1 MADDI
6 PIIYHD
12 HDGADVAEWTA
23 RAAANLPNSLRGRDA
38 QLLLA
43 FYSSAVGAIST
54 NPALMNLPVD
64 DHMVHRGH
72 AVFDTANA
80 RQRRWISAGNNDAH
94 GSLWPMMLTG
104 AMLSSHIRTG

>member
-80 RQRRWISAGNNDAH
+80 RQRDDPHNDCTIA
-94 GSLWPMMLTG
+94 LAMMLTV
-104 AMLSSHIRTG
+104 LHIRTG